1 MNLREDIERI
11 KEVMGINE
19 SRDIFFKRRQNEFL
33 DVLVTSFEWMD
44 EFIEEMGS
52 FEDYLKLILRHSI
65 DAFFEFNDILVTTEE
80 INELLPIAFKT
91 LRDDER
97 LLRKVKEHYYSKK
110 PDTTITESID
120 RFLTR
125 RELEFNKYIRNHF
138 GNVNPRK
145 FDTFEN
151 YLDYVLQYAIMI
163 FFSNVTD
170 HSDLKRKDMEELVP
184 IALRHLK
191 QDQNLFDK
199 IKNEYYNIP
208 LTVNENAA
216 NFFKRRQRSILPNL
230 YRTLDMLPAFGYVN
244 LESYINQI
252 VIETLDK
259 VYSEENLEKPNIYKV
274 DPVFDFIKQ
283 ALVNDEELFFL
294 VKNKF
299 KSYNPFKST
308 RMNESVEI
316 TKSQV
321 VARIKRRMDVFLEY
335 IEDAY
340 NWLSPRRFDNFD
352 HFLQRVVFS
361 ALRDF
366 IAEEIGGEFED
377 QSNISDELEPK
388 VLELIKQH
396 WIYDDIYDH
405 YIANT

>member
-19 SRDIFFKRRQNEFL
+19 SRDVFFKRRQDEFL
-33 DVLVTSFEWMD
+33 DVLFTSFEWMD
-44 EFIEEMGS
+44 EFIEEMDS

-65 DAFFEFNDILVTTEE
+65 DAFFEFNDILVTSDV
-80 INELLPIAFKT
+80 INELLPLALKT
-91 LRDDER
+91 LRGDER
-97 LLRKVKEHYYSKK
+97 LFKKVKEHYYSKK

-170 HSDLKRKDMEELVP
+170 HSDLKRKDMEELAP
-184 IALRHLK
+184 IALHHLK
-191 QDQNLFDK
+191 QDQDLYDK

-208 LTVNENAA
+208 LTVNESHT
-216 NFFKRRQRSILPNL
+216 NFFKRRQKSFIANL
-230 YRTLDMLPAFGYVN
+230 YRILEIFPAFGYES
-244 LESYINQI
+244 LEEYVDQI
-252 VIETLDK
+252 VIETLAK
-259 VYSEENLEKPNIYKV
+259 TYSEENFQFPDRFKE
-274 DPVFDFIKQ
+274 DPLFPIIKQ
-283 ALVNDEELFFL
+283 VLLNNEELFFL

-308 RMNESVEI
+308 RMNESKEI
-316 TKSQV
+316 
-321 VARIKRRMDVFLEY
+321 AFIKRRMDALLDY
-335 IEDAY
+335 IEHSYD
-340 NWLSPRRFDNFD
+340 WLSPRRFNNFD
-352 HFLQRVVFS
+352 EFLKRVVYS
-361 ALRDF
+361 ATRDF
-366 IAEEIGGEFED
+366 VADHRYEIGGEYED
-377 QSNISDELEPK
+377 QLKFREDLEPI
-388 VLELIKQH
+388 VLEFIKDH
-396 WIYDDIYDH
+396 PIYDEIYDH
-405 YIANT
+405 FISNQ

>member
-1 MNLREDIERI
+1 
-11 KEVMGINE
+11 
-19 SRDIFFKRRQNEFL
+19 
-33 DVLVTSFEWMD
+33 
-44 EFIEEMGS
+44 
-52 FEDYLKLILRHSI
+52 
-65 DAFFEFNDILVTTEE
+65 
-80 INELLPIAFKT
+80 
-91 LRDDER
+91 
-97 LLRKVKEHYYSKK
+97 
-110 PDTTITESID
+110 
-120 RFLTR
+120 
-125 RELEFNKYIRNHF
+125 
-138 GNVNPRK
+138 
-145 FDTFEN
+145 
-151 YLDYVLQYAIMI
+151 
-163 FFSNVTD
+163 
-170 HSDLKRKDMEELVP
+170 
-184 IALRHLK
+184 
-191 QDQNLFDK
+191 
-199 IKNEYYNIP
+199 
-208 LTVNENAA
+208 
-216 NFFKRRQRSILPNL
+216 
-230 YRTLDMLPAFGYVN
+230 MLPAFGYVN
-244 LESYINQI
+244 LESYVNQI

-259 VYSEENLEKPNIYKV
+259 IYTEENLEKPNIYKV

-321 VARIKRRMDVFLEY
+321 IARIKRRMDVFLEY

-352 HFLQRVVFS
+352 HFLQRVIFS

-388 VLELIKQH
+388 VLKLIKQH

-405 YIANT
+405 YIANTYE